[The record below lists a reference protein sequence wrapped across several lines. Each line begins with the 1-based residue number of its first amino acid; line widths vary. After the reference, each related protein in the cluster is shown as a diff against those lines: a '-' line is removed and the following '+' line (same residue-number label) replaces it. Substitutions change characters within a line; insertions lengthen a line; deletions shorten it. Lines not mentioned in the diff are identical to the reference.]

1 MYTRDPANGDPAWRE
16 MLHTERKTYG
26 CQVKLS
32 QLPHRVR
39 LKDFWDVSQC
49 LNTNQW
55 ILAQR
60 TPDQYHFQ
68 QKRSHCN
75 QSWMHR
81 LDSRSRWLFPWEC
94 RWRAGAWGVH
104 QSLNRCAVLLNTSLM
119 LNSEPP
125 DSSSQV
131 LKEDWHVE
139 GASTPESQKKTLWS
153 DNPDNSKKGPDLF
166 RISQKGPDLFGMS
179 GKGPDLFGMSGKG
192 PDLFGINSASWSEGL
207 EKPPFLEGFCPFF
220 VLFLAFSLIVC
231 TWHGYFKKKSDL
243 ACLFWLQGP
252 LIQSS

>member
-81 LDSRSRWLFPWEC
+81 LESRSSWLFPWEC

-125 DSSSQV
+125 DSRSQV

-179 GKGPDLFGMSGKG
+179 GKGPDLFG
-192 PDLFGINSASWSEGL
+192 INSASWSEGL
-207 EKPPFLEGFCPFF
+207 EKPPFFEGFCPFF
-220 VLFLAFSLIVC
+220 VQFFAFSLTIC
-231 TWHGYFKKKSDL
+231 IWNAIFAKKIGPVDL
-243 ACLFWLQGP
+243 L
-252 LIQSS
+252 